1 MNFDIEKLKRKL
13 LIKYPGFA
21 TVIANMK
28 FIPSYSCI
36 SNGNPTAGTDGSNFI
51 YHPDYIKSI
60 SLEEQLFVSAHEV
73 SHIALNHIKRSEGK
87 DPELWNIAT
96 DAVINDQLKKD
107 GLIIPKGSVEIEG
120 ASKYDAET
128 LYNKLLEEKNK
139 KENQNNSS
147 DNQQNDSNNN
157 FSNEQSNTLQNNSN
171 NNQNTSNNENSS
183 SNSSDNNFNEENNT
197 NSNNNNYSDAG
208 HDTHRMWEEAIKKSK
223 EENSAKE
230 SELEKVQKENTE
242 LGEKKVFEQNK
253 EQRKENLKKLREAL
267 ASQSLGYGTG
277 TNSNYIKIEDIGNGS
292 LINWQTIL
300 KNTVNSKIDWSYKNA
315 TIEDGVV
322 TPHLEDLSH
331 PETEILLDT
340 SGSVSSELLRNFLR
354 ECKGILNTSHIK
366 VGCFDTRFYGFTE
379 IKRESDID
387 NMQFQGGGGTNFNSA
402 VNAFTKRVDNKI
414 IFTDGLAP
422 MPDMVIDAIWIVYGD
437 EKINPKGGKVIYIS
451 EEQLDRLCLLT
462 ENKGKTL

>member
-96 DAVINDQLKKD
+96 DGVINDQLKKD

-128 LYNKLLEEKNK
+128 LYNKLLEEKKK
-139 KENQNNSS
+139 KENQSNSS
-147 DNQQNDSNNN
+147 DNQQNNSNDN
-157 FSNEQSNTLQNNSN
+157 STNEQR
-171 NNQNTSNNENSS
+171 NTSNNENSS
-183 SNSSDNNFNEENNT
+183 SNSSDNNSNEENNT
-197 NSNNNNYSDAG
+197 GSNSNYSDAG

-230 SELEKVQKENTE
+230 SELEKVQKKNTE

-253 EQRKENLKKLREAL
+253 EQRKENLRKLRETL
-267 ASQSLGYGTG
+267 ASQSLGYGIE
-277 TNSNYIKIEDIGNGS
+277 TNSDYIRIEDIGNGS

-300 KNTVNSKIDWSYKNA
+300 RNTVNAKIDWSYKNA

-366 VGCFDTRFYGFTE
+366 VGCFDTRFFGFTE

-414 IFTDGLAP
+414 IFTDGYAP
-422 MPDMVIDAIWIVYGD
+422 MPDIAIDAIWIVYGD

-451 EEQLDRLCLLT
+451 EEQLDKLYLLT
-462 ENKGKTL
+462 ENKRKTL